1 MEAATPIR
9 PPHAAPASSPSQSPA
24 SLRQWRPAAQRNLRN
39 QWSRLLAAKARWL
52 SAAADGRSHAS
63 ALLMPDDGVLLRG
76 YRYMPGMDLGVL
88 KDMPGIREKASGK
101 LAHREEQCQSMLLS
115 AYREMVLATAELVRA
130 SHSMRCFSK
139 VATNSPLIRF
149 TERQDDMNDSGDG
162 GGSPVFKW
170 FSVLEFENLAQELV
184 EMFISE
190 LQLKRLLVLE
200 LLSVTFKEGVQHDA
214 SLEWSDELFDGEF
227 NEFQSVGLLSGDR
240 FALPKNWSA
249 DVSQAWQPGQPP
261 SHEVLQVYLTS
272 WLANVNIKTS
282 RIDW

>member
-1 MEAATPIR
+1 MEAATPTR
-9 PPHAAPASSPSQSPA
+9 PPHAAPSSSPSPSPA

-63 ALLMPDDGVLLRG
+63 AL
-76 YRYMPGMDLGVL
+76 
-88 KDMPGIREKASGK
+88 DMPGIREKASGK
-101 LAHREEQCQSMLLS
+101 LARREEQCQSMLLS

-139 VATNSPLIRF
+139 VAANSPLIRF

-184 EMFISE
+184 DMFISE

-214 SLEWSDELFDGEF
+214 SLEWSNELFDGEF
-227 NEFQSVGLLSGDR
+227 NEFQSIGLLSGDSY
-240 FALPKNWSA
+240 ALPKNWSA
-249 DVSQAWQPGQPP
+249 GVSKAWQPDQTP

-282 RIDW
+282 RIDEIFELVGEEMQIKLS